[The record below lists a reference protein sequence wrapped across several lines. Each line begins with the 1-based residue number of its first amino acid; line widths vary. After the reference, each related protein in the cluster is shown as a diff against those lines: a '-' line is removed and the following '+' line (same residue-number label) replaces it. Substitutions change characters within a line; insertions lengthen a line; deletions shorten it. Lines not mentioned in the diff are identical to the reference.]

1 MIQSWIPDETALV
14 FQYWEEQV
22 ALDEPI
28 WSYILFEDGRSTQ
41 LGSRIQDISWSIDEP
56 NKLVYFSEFEGIYLV
71 DINQIEMSNQL
82 LQGIDAT
89 NGSLSWHP
97 DGQYIAIAGNRRN
110 NVPLWML
117 DLSTKQL
124 TEMRSGEF
132 GDQLVRWSPN
142 GKSLLWVTNNQ
153 VKILGFRENNFT
165 ELESFQFST
174 YLIKS
179 PEYPW
184 LSDSNYFGLI
194 FTSASSPD
202 RDLCFYSIF
211 GEKVGCPFQTN
222 DIRNQ
227 ADLDETNLELAIT
240 WSP

>member
-1 MIQSWIPDETALV
+1 MFLQAFLPLFCFCRKNALISVNRQS
-14 FQYWEEQV
+14 
-22 ALDEPI
+22 
-28 WSYILFEDGRSTQ
+28 LFDG
-41 LGSRIQDISWSIDEP
+41 L
-56 NKLVYFSEFEGIYLV
+56 
-71 DINQIEMSNQL
+71 
-82 LQGIDAT
+82 
-89 NGSLSWHP
+89 
-97 DGQYIAIAGNRRN
+97 
-110 NVPLWML
+110 
-117 DLSTKQL
+117 
-124 TEMRSGEF
+124 
-132 GDQLVRWSPN
+132 LVRWSPN